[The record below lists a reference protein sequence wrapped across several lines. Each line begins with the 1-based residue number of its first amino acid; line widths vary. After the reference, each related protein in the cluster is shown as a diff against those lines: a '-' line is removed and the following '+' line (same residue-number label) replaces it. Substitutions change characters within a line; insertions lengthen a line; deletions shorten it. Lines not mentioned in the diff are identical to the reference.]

1 MWHNAV
7 CGLWTP
13 SIGLRPH
20 AYKRGYLTVLF
31 TIRNKVPDNVTRI
44 LVPKML
50 WRSEGIALGILE
62 EKVHNEL
69 PSSKLSQHEKVEE
82 EALLSKKTS
91 HMHIT

>member
-1 MWHNAV
+1 
-7 CGLWTP
+7 
-13 SIGLRPH
+13 
-20 AYKRGYLTVLF
+20 
-31 TIRNKVPDNVTRI
+31 
-44 LVPKML
+44 ML